1 MEEDYTEKFD
11 RIIELLVELVNQIK
25 EMRKEIRNIPKDIS
39 GRR

>member
-11 RIIELLVELVNQIK
+11 KIIELLVELVDEIK
-25 EMRKEIRNIPKDIS
+25 EMRKAIRDIPKEIS